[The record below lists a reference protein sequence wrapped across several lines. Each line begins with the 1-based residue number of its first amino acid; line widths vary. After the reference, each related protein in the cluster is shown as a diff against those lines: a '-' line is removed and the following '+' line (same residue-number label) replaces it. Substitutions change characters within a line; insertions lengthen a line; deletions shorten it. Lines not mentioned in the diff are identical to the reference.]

1 MNYDFSIENP
11 QIRAWLNRESDAVP
25 VRQFIY
31 LHEHPL
37 IRPNFLSDIE
47 VLIFATGRHMNARS
61 ISGAAG
67 KRLLAFSE
75 AFANNLEVFVRDRT
89 EDAAQNVL
97 ESLREIYLL
106 CEKILTL

>member
-11 QIRAWLNRESDAVP
+11 QIKGWLNRENDLVP
-25 VRQFIY
+25 VREFVY
-31 LHEHPL
+31 LHDHPL

-47 VLIFATGRHMNARS
+47 VLIFVTGQHMLARG

-75 AFANNLEVFVRDRT
+75 TFANRLEVFVR
-89 EDAAQNVL
+89 EKSENVAKEVL

-106 CEKILTL
+106 CEKIRKM